1 MYENYDFYKAL
12 QFLKRTRQPDCI
24 VKGVTGQLV
33 YMELDVLEMIEKKKF
48 LNYFMI
54 EKLYCKIMQDMDY
67 NVPFTL
73 NELMWCIAYY
83 PKKQQKLY
91 NDKVYEYVDN
101 LYKRLLVLYP

>member
-12 QFLKRTRQPDCI
+12 QFLKRTGQPDYI

-33 YMELDVLEMIEKKKF
+33 YMELDVLDMIEKKKF

-54 EKLYCKIMQDMDY
+54 EKLYCKIMQDMGY

-83 PKKQQKLY
+83 PKKKQKLY
-91 NDKVYEYVDN
+91 NDKAYEYVDN
-101 LYKRLLVLYP
+101 LYKRLLILYP